1 MAVWREETGEN
12 VAEPVWEFV
21 NRLSDYCF
29 VLARFVAKNL
39 EIEVYLWEK

>member
-1 MAVWREETGEN
+1 VDWCDSEGK
-12 VAEPVWEFV
+12 VLPDKVVCYV